1 MRRKLLLR
9 LAPAALV
16 AVCVAAPA
24 VAHATEP
31 HWYIGSSPI
40 PAGKK
45 VTLKTAG
52 TLTLTETNAGTVVTC
67 TVVDAET
74 AVNQIGGGA
83 GLDSMKAFKITKCG
97 PSPCVGSTG
106 VVKPLVVKA
115 LGLPWASKLVGVAP
129 IADEITGVE
138 LQIQC
143 KGSSLFKIY
152 SGTLSPWVGLE
163 QLEFN
168 SPTTGMLGTLA
179 VNGIDKIL
187 APPGVHAQN
196 P

>member
-1 MRRKLLLR
+1 MRRKMLLR

-16 AVCVAAPA
+16 AVCAAAPA
-24 VAHATEP
+24 VAQATEP

-40 PAGKK
+40 AAGKK
-45 VTLKTAG
+45 VVLKTGG
-52 TLTLTETNAGTVVTC
+52 TLTLTETNSGTVVTC
-67 TVVDAET
+67 TVVDVET
-74 AVNQIGGGA
+74 VINPIGGGA
-83 GLDSMKAFKITKCG
+83 GLDSMKAFKVTNCG
-97 PSPCVGSTG
+97 PSPCAGTTG
-106 VVKPLVVKA
+106 VVRPLVVKA
-115 LGLPWASKLVGVAP
+115 LGLPWASKLVGVSP

-138 LQIQC
+138 LKVQC

-187 APPGVHAQN
+187 GPPGVSAHN